1 MSKRTI
7 YILSEYFAPFQNI
20 GSIKFTK
27 IAKYLS
33 ENAEN
38 AIFVFSQKWY
48 KHDDIFLMNDLDVM
62 RKNGTKIFYIDEGLM
77 YSFGIAKVRNFMLL
91 SSMKLLGNERFYYES
106 NQRASR
112 KFTKK
117 GLAIIKEQ
125 KLPAPD
131 LILSTFDGWGGHCL
145 AKEIKGSY
153 PSAIW
158 VADFRDPVGAYIKA
172 GKYRELCDEYSLTV
186 SRHADY
192 ITAVSRGCLDA
203 LKLTQGTQSD
213 ICTNGFD
220 FADYEFLKKKVS
232 GENASAQFSC
242 KGKLRFTYTGSF
254 YGTSLMPFFNA
265 IKELLDEGKLS
276 AENIEIDYAGTYNIK
291 ISEEIRKAGLE
302 HLYRNWGKLSRFD
315 AVRLQDESDILL
327 TAVWNYKNSQGVIGG
342 KVLGYLMLK
351 KPIIAVVMGDAPDS
365 ELKGIIQRINCGW
378 CYEEA
383 NHETDFRMLKN
394 IIMDLYDKKMNGTP
408 ISIEYDDV
416 ELEKFNL
423 KNIALRYEQLYERI
437 RKERKKQ

>member
-1 MSKRTI
+1 MPQRTI
-7 YILSEYFAPFQNI
+7 YILSESFAPFQSI
-20 GSIKFTK
+20 SSIKFTK

-33 ENAEN
+33 ENTEN
-38 AIFVFSQKWY
+38 NVFVFSQKRY
-48 KHDDIFLMNDLDVM
+48 KLDDVFLMNDLDEM
-62 RKNGTKIFYIDEGLM
+62 QKNGTKVFYIDEGLM

-106 NQRASR
+106 NQKASR

-117 GLAIIKEQ
+117 GLAIIKKQ
-125 KLPAPD
+125 KLPVPD

-145 AKEIKGSY
+145 AKEIKDRY

-158 VADFRDPVGAYIKA
+158 IADFRDPVGAHIKA

-186 SRHADY
+186 SRNADY
-192 ITAVSRGCLDA
+192 ITAVSQGCLEA

-254 YGTSLMPFFNA
+254 YGHSLMPFFNA

-276 AENIEIDYAGTYNIK
+276 AENIEVDYAGTYNSK
-291 ISEEIRKAGLE
+291 VSEEIQKAGLE
-302 HLYRNWGKLSRFD
+302 HLYRNRGQLSHFD
-315 AVRLQDESDILL
+315 AVRLQDESDVLL
-327 TAVWNYKNSQGVIGG
+327 TAVWNYKDYQGVIGG

-351 KPIIAVVMGDAPDS
+351 KPIIAVVRGMVHGHKKSSATAHVASRQRTTCIDMGRKGGCSTKSTACME
-365 ELKGIIQRINCGW
+365 ELW
-378 CYEEA
+378 
-383 NHETDFRMLKN
+383 
-394 IIMDLYDKKMNGTP
+394 
-408 ISIEYDDV
+408 
-416 ELEKFNL
+416 
-423 KNIALRYEQLYERI
+423 ALRTMSRVTSP
-437 RKERKKQ
+437 